1 MKFAKKQREN
11 VFDYIPITFFVEVD
25 LLNQKQYTKVMLP
38 FMNTYYALEDT
49 KKKAA
54 KYFAKIQ
61 DFS

>member
-1 MKFAKKQREN
+1 
-11 VFDYIPITFFVEVD
+11 
-25 LLNQKQYTKVMLP
+25 MLP